1 MVLEDELLFY
11 IIKKLLKIK
20 KNYSFVSEWKEIIII
35 IIIEKKNWVSRDDY
49 KWVEGRER
57 NEKRNKKWM
66 SILI

>member
-35 IIIEKKNWVSRDDY
+35 IIIIEKKNWVSRDDY

-57 NEKRNKKWM
+57 ETK
-66 SILI
+66 